1 MKAKIINELVSR
13 GMMPEYADIVAIEI
27 LKIFAADMER
37 HRINKAE
44 SCHMQL
50 VQYLQKFYLEN
61 GIRPPQ
67 AENNDF
73 TTFEDLETDG
83 AGNCFSDA
91 DPGL

>member
-50 VQYLQKFYLEN
+50 VQYLQKFYLET
-61 GIRPPQ
+61 GIRPPHS
-67 AENNDF
+67 EIK
-73 TTFEDLETDG
+73 TVTFDELETD
-83 AGNCFSDA
+83 AFGNCFSDA
-91 DPGL
+91 GPGL